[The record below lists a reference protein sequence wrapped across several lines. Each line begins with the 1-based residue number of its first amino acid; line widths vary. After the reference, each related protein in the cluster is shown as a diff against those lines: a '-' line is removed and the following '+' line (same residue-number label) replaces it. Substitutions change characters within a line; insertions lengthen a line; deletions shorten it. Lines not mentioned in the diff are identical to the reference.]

1 MSAVRGTM
9 TTMVLLMA
17 LAASRPC
24 SADCLKKAAGKPRL
38 RVEPLTVA
46 TRVLLA
52 HALTRVTP
60 VYPPDAIAAKIDG
73 GVVVALEIDHDGN
86 VTQTK
91 PLSGAPAL
99 LPAAEEALRKW
110 RFESFC
116 IKGVPY
122 TVRGAVQFDFR
133 WRGDGSRVQSPWVR

>member
-1 MSAVRGTM
+1 MFRLRGTM
-9 TTMVLLMA
+9 VMTVLL
-17 LAASRPC
+17 LSAATARLC
-24 SADCLKKAAGKPRL
+24 QADCVRKATQNPKL
-38 RVEPLTVA
+38 RPEPITVS

-52 HALTRVTP
+52 HALERVTP
-60 VYPPDAIAAKIDG
+60 KYPAEAIAAKVDG
-73 GVVVALEIDHDGN
+73 AVIVALEINHEGN

-91 PLSGAPAL
+91 PLSGSAIL
-99 LPAAEEALRKW
+99 QPAAEEALRRW

-133 WRGDGSRVQSPWVR
+133 WRGDGSRVQGR